1 MKNAFSIWWLHPL
14 AIFGV
19 VSGFV
24 AVVAFLIPD
33 TGYQDLWFTP
43 KFFDGMGLAAVL
55 AAIGAFAAGVLMPSI
70 RFRGW
75 SISEDPK
82 LDPELSSRTLLIL
95 YRVAAA
101 LALAG
106 YAVWIATA
114 VSRGLNLAVLADVVA
129 GKKLVLYGIRMRYL
143 GNIPGITTCT
153 QFAVAAAVLAPLA
166 GAQLGWKKIRKS
178 LTLLFLLALLRAIL
192 NTERLAVVE
201 MAVPMCVVVAAQV
214 LATTTRRWLRIWLK
228 AAPVAGVALLFLV
241 FSAFEY
247 FRSWTS
253 YYASIEDSFWEFAAS
268 RLLGYYVT
276 AFNNGAYLM
285 DRLSAPLGVP
295 CFTGSFLWRFPLLKN
310 LTESIFP
317 VSSISN
323 NYFDI
328 LQSGANAE
336 FNNGGGLFGPLL
348 DFGRFGALAYWIA
361 VGFVC
366 GSLYRLFRRR
376 SAWGL
381 CLYPILFL
389 GLLDVARGLYWA
401 GGRAIPPLCF
411 LTLSGFLLAIQQKRA
426 KARGNN
432 RVSAPSPVAVRSK
445 S

>member
-1 MKNAFSIWWLHPL
+1 MKNAFTIWWLHPL
-14 AIFGV
+14 AIFGA
-19 VSGFV
+19 VSGVV
-24 AVVAFLIPD
+24 AVAAFLIPE

-43 KFFDGMGLAAVL
+43 KFFDGMGLMAVL
-55 AAIGAFAAGVLMPSI
+55 AAIAAFAAGVWMPSI
-70 RFRGW
+70 RFRDW
-75 SISEDPK
+75 SISENPK

-114 VSRGLNLAVLADVVA
+114 VSRGLNLGVLADVVA

-143 GNIPGITTCT
+143 ANIPGITTCT

-166 GAQLGWKKIRKS
+166 AAQLGWKKIWKS
-178 LTLLFLLALLRAIL
+178 LALLFLLALMRAIL
-192 NTERLAVVE
+192 NTERLAMVE
-201 MAVPMCVVVAAQV
+201 MAVPMCVVVVAQT
-214 LATTTRRWLRIWLK
+214 LATTTRRWLRFCLK
-228 AAPVAGVALLFLV
+228 AAPIAAVALLFLV

-253 YYASIEDSFWEFAAS
+253 FYSNMGSTFWQFAAS

-285 DRLSAPLGVP
+285 DRLSAPVGVP

-310 LTESIFP
+310 LTESVFP
-317 VSSISN
+317 ISSISN

-348 DFGRFGALAYWIA
+348 DFGKFGALVYWL
-361 VGFVC
+361 VTGYVC
-366 GSLYRLFRRR
+366 GSLYRSFKRK
-376 SAWGL
+376 SALGL
-381 CLYPILFL
+381 CLYPVLFL
-389 GLLDVARGLYWA
+389 GLLDIARGLYWS

-426 KARGNN
+426 K
-432 RVSAPSPVAVRSK
+432 SAASLSR
-445 S
+445 